1 MKTRI
6 LLMGL
11 LLAAVADAQT
21 VYHDAS
27 AFPLLGKATE
37 STLTRYERLPDSLQN
52 ISRKPL
58 WDLGR
63 NSAGLAVRFRSNSTS
78 ISAKWEV
85 RNNMSMNHMTPTGIK
100 GLDLYCLQ
108 DGKWIFAGSG
118 RPQGKINKATIV
130 SNMLPEER
138 EYLLYLS
145 LYDGVT
151 SLSIGVDSLSAITPP
166 AVDLP

>member
-1 MKTRI
+1 MRTRI

-11 LLAAVADAQT
+11 LLAAVANAQT
-21 VYHDAS
+21 IYHDAS

-85 RNNMSMNHMTPTGIK
+85 G
-100 GLDLYCLQ
+100 
-108 DGKWIFAGSG
+108 
-118 RPQGKINKATIV
+118 TI
-130 SNMLPEER
+130 
-138 EYLLYLS
+138 
-145 LYDGVT
+145 
-151 SLSIGVDSLSAITPP
+151 
-166 AVDLP
+166 

>member
-1 MKTRI
+1 MRTRI

-11 LLAAVADAQT
+11 LLAAVANAQT
-21 VYHDAS
+21 IYHDAS

-85 RNNMSMNHMTPTGIK
+85 A
-100 GLDLYCLQ
+100 D
-108 DGKWIFAGSG
+108 
-118 RPQGKINKATIV
+118 V
-130 SNMLPEER
+130 
-138 EYLLYLS
+138 
-145 LYDGVT
+145 
-151 SLSIGVDSLSAITPP
+151 IGVVEVFFGGFAAGGREGEALFQ
-166 AVDLP
+166 VVF

>member
-58 WDLGR
+58 WTW
-63 NSAGLAVRFRSNSTS
+63 A
-78 ISAKWEV
+78 
-85 RNNMSMNHMTPTGIK
+85 
-100 GLDLYCLQ
+100 
-108 DGKWIFAGSG
+108 
-118 RPQGKINKATIV
+118 ATV
-130 SNMLPEER
+130 P
-138 EYLLYLS
+138 
-145 LYDGVT
+145 
-151 SLSIGVDSLSAITPP
+151 
-166 AVDLP
+166 DLPCASVPTLQAFPPNGK